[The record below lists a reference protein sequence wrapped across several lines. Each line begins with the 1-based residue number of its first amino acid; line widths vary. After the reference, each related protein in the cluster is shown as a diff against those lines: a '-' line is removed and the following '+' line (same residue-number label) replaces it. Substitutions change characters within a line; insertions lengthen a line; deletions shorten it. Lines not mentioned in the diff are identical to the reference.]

1 MNPKRVFRSLAL
13 SVLLVSLQACSWA
26 FVYDVSK
33 TAPSSQKERNLRI
46 TKCSNDFN
54 TIAPALDLTASLLMI
69 PPLIYGGGLLT
80 DKPDGFYSFHNMGA
94 ALIGISGP
102 LATIFIMSM
111 IEGYKRVERCEEFI
125 KSEASK

>member
-1 MNPKRVFRSLAL
+1 MNPKRVLRSLAL
-13 SVLLVSLQACSWA
+13 SVLLVSLQACSWT

-69 PPLIYGGGLLT
+69 PPLIVGGALLT
-80 DKPDGFYSFHNMGA
+80 DKHDDLSNLGGGI
-94 ALIGISGP
+94 IGISAP